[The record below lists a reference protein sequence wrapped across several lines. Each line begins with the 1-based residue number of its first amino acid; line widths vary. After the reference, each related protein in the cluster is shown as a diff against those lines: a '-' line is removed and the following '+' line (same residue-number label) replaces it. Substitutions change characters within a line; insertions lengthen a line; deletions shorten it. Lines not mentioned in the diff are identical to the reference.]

1 MKLKQFT
8 AWLSK
13 TNIFYFALV
22 MCVLAF
28 AVRLPYSIITEIFNI
43 TDISFDGKLPET
55 RFTINLHF
63 LYRTLIKAPL
73 LETLLFQSL
82 FFFIYRVF
90 EINKW
95 IMITISALAFASTHY
110 YSLHYMIGT
119 FFVGFLFMYG
129 YTLRGDNKKRP
140 FLSIALAHC
149 FTNIISATAIFINQN
164 FFMQQ

>member
-1 MKLKQFT
+1 MRLKQFT

-13 TNIFYFALV
+13 TNVFYFALT
-22 MCVLAF
+22 MCALTFV
-28 AVRLPYSIITEIFNI
+28 VRLPYSIITEIFNI

-55 RFTINLHF
+55 RFTIDLYF
-63 LYRTLIKAPL
+63 LYRVLIEAPL
-73 LETLLFQSL
+73 LETLLFQSI

-95 IMITISALAFASTHY
+95 IIITISALAFAFIHY
-110 YSLHYMIGT
+110 YSLHYVIGT

-129 YTLRGDNKKRP
+129 YILRGDNKKRP

-149 FTNIISATAIFINQN
+149 FTNIVPVTATFIKQN
-164 FFMQQ
+164 FFM